1 MRSPSLPSSRVIL
14 CGVKW
19 TLVGAL
25 LAAFMGLL
33 AFVPGELMM
42 TADGPQGAHVAWP
55 LALGVC
61 AVCGR
66 AGAVAGLIAF
76 FLKRSLLGETVDPL
90 TRATLPGA
98 AHAGA
103 VRPAATPVATPRP

>member
-1 MRSPSLPSSRVIL
+1 MSSSLLSSRVIL
-14 CGVKW
+14 GGVKW
-19 TLVGAL
+19 TLVGAG

-55 LALGVC
+55 LAMGVAAVC
-61 AVCGR
+61 AR
-66 AGAVAGLIAF
+66 AGAVAGLIAY

-90 TRATLPGA
+90 TRATRPG
-98 AHAGA
+98 GA
-103 VRPAATPVATPRP
+103 PATVQAPAPRP